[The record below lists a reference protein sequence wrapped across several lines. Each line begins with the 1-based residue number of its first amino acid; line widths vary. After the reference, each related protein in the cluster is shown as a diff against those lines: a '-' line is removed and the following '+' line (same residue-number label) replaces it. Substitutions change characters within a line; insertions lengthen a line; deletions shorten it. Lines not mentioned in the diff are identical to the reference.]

1 MVINNILSG
10 FFVKAITGFDDTMV
24 HIPVAGA
31 ITKTR
36 LGKIAFSLGILLAIT
51 SAIIISFLF
60 ASIIKLIPYYKY
72 VSAGLI
78 FLLAIAIYF
87 NLIIQK
93 PKEKVEE
100 DLKKIKRIS
109 SKRFFKLV
117 GVGFL
122 TAIATVIDDTIAYSS
137 LFLDSISTAPYII
150 LGIYIA
156 TSLELYAV
164 IYFSKKIQKLPYKK
178 EITTIGLLVLGILIL
193 TGVI

>member
-10 FFVKAITGFDDTMV
+10 FLVKAITGFDDTMV

-31 ITKTR
+31 VTKTR
-36 LGKIAFSLGILLAIT
+36 LGKVAFSLGILIAIT
-51 SAIIISFLF
+51 VAIVISFLF
-60 ASIIKLIPYYKY
+60 ASAIKLIPYYKY

-78 FLLAIAIYF
+78 FFLAIAIYF

-93 PKEKVEE
+93 PKEKVEK

-109 SKRFFKLV
+109 QKRFFKLM
-117 GVGFL
+117 GIGFL

-137 LFLDSISTAPYII
+137 LFLDSVSTAPYVI

-156 TSLELYAV
+156 TSLELYGV
-164 IYFSKKIQKLPYKK
+164 IYFSKKIQKIPYKK
-178 EITTIGLLVLGILIL
+178 EVTTIGLLVLGGLIL
-193 TGVI
+193 AGVI